1 MILQELCK
9 HGEGAMSMNAE
20 KAGRINRK
28 TYPKEEKGCVH
39 QRMVDCHYNEKGQL
53 TGNVVC
59 RECGAVIPDPV
70 KVSGWR

>member
-1 MILQELCK
+1 
-9 HGEGAMSMNAE
+9 MNAD
-20 KAGRINRK
+20 KAGRVNGINGTSPPTK
-28 TYPKEEKGCVH
+28 VTGCVH

-70 KVSGWR
+70 KVFR